1 MGMDALQVFPCSQAG
16 CNQRSGRAGRTG
28 PGHCWRLFTETAYR
42 NEMLETTVPEIQR
55 TNLGNT
61 VLLLKSL
68 NVENLLEFDFMDP
81 PPKDNILNS
90 MYQLWVLGALGNTG
104 ELTKLGRKMVEF
116 PLDPPLAK
124 MLLMGAEMGCSNEV
138 SLASANSCCTHCTHA
153 VYLHCVLLPE
163 GRVSEKANL
172 TRVLFMQLLF
182 TTHMQQDEWF
192 QYFFTWTAAVVL

>member
-1 MGMDALQVFPCSQAG
+1 MGMDALTVFPCSQAG

-28 PGHCWRLFTETAYR
+28 PGHCWRLFTETAFR

-138 SLASANSCCTHCTHA
+138 RVAAIMRLDCC
-153 VYLHCVLLPE
+153 V
-163 GRVSEKANL
+163 
-172 TRVLFMQLLF
+172 
-182 TTHMQQDEWF
+182 
-192 QYFFTWTAAVVL
+192 